1 MAEQIR
7 VTTEELRKSQEEWRQ
22 SLKQIEKALC
32 DMKDLQDKLDLCFQG
47 QPVVEWSGKMEKMYE
62 EGMLLFE
69 GFEMHIE
76 KLGEIASI
84 YEKPEGRNAGVT
96 TDH

>member
-1 MAEQIR
+1 
-7 VTTEELRKSQEEWRQ
+7 
-22 SLKQIEKALC
+22 
-32 DMKDLQDKLDLCFQG
+32 
-47 QPVVEWSGKMEKMYE
+47 MEKMYE

-84 YEKPEGRNAGVT
+84 YEKAEGRNAGVT